1 MVRVTAILSRVPVIK
16 FRKGVGS
23 ANAPAA
29 HSSPASPG
37 SAAQAPVRAQ
47 PAAAMSSATISDI
60 DLPLRYRRRPISQ
73 EEIDYINGG
82 GVV

>member
-23 ANAPAA
+23 ANAPVA

-37 SAAQAPVRAQ
+37 STAQAVI
-47 PAAAMSSATISDI
+47 T
-60 DLPLRYRRRPISQ
+60 
-73 EEIDYINGG
+73 
-82 GVV
+82 